1 MGRLFGTDGVRG
13 LANEALT
20 CDLAYQLGQAAA
32 YVLTLAKHKPKI
44 LIGRDTRI
52 SGDMLEAALAA
63 GICSVGA
70 SANIAGVL
78 PTPAIAYLTRLY
90 EADAG
95 IVISA
100 SHNSMEYN
108 GIKIFDRNGHKLADE
123 LEERIEAIILDGS
136 ETLPRPTGA
145 GLGRI
150 TRIKTP

>member
-70 SANIAGVL
+70 SANIAGYYRLQPL
-78 PTPAIAYLTRLY
+78 PT
-90 EADAG
+90 
-95 IVISA
+95 
-100 SHNSMEYN
+100 
-108 GIKIFDRNGHKLADE
+108 
-123 LEERIEAIILDGS
+123 
-136 ETLPRPTGA
+136 
-145 GLGRI
+145 
-150 TRIKTP
+150 